1 MSCKTWQY
9 RECDFKFSYAIMK
22 YQKLERNLYTACLA
36 AGLLLASGPVAGAE
50 SYAQSM
56 RLSLELSNSTIR
68 DVFASVEKN
77 SEYRF
82 FYSEEV
88 QAELH
93 RNVSVN
99 IKQKTIDQILSEV
112 LAGTNLTYVLN
123 DRQVMIVRKAET
135 QQQEKKISVNGT
147 VRDAQQEPLPG
158 VNVLVKGTTIGT
170 TTDIDGNYFINV
182 PDKNAVLV
190 FSYIGF
196 ESQEIKVGGQ
206 ININVNMSEESNSL
220 DEVVVVGYGSQKRA
234 SVVGSITAVEPAQL
248 QQGTTRAVSNNL
260 AGQLAGVIAVQRN
273 GEPGS
278 DGSDFWIRGI
288 SSFKGTGVS
297 PLVLVD
303 GIERTLDDLSAAE
316 IESFSVLKDAAASAV
331 YGVRGA
337 NGVII
342 VKTKRGQLGKPKVNF
357 HLEQGFTKPTQL
369 PDYIGSAD
377 YLSLMDELYMDAG
390 NPNPLYGEDMINN
403 YRNGTDSELYPNVN
417 WLDAVSKDVA
427 SNTRGDLTITG
438 GSDILRYAL
447 VASYYGERGIFVR
460 DESKDWDSSTRLNK
474 YNIRSNVD
482 INVTKTTVVGV
493 SIGGYLQEQNGMA
506 VGGQDVWNH
515 AFETPPFV
523 HPVQYSGGRD
533 VRIQNRQN
541 PWAEATQHGYKTTSS
556 SKVESLFSI
565 EQDLKFITP
574 GLKFKGLFSFD
585 RYSQSWVKRSRTPTY
600 YNPAT
605 GRDEEGN
612 LLLSVGTDGQ
622 EFLDTENKGEWGNK
636 ATYLEGNIT
645 YDRTFN
651 GKHAVNAM
659 FLYNQ
664 RDYQDG
670 NVVPFRRMGI
680 AGRASYT
687 YDNRYIAEFNFG
699 YNGSENFTKGNRFG
713 FFPSVAV
720 GYMLSEEKFMEKYKD
735 TFSKIKFRAS
745 WGLTGNDQ
753 LDGRR
758 FAFFP
763 TIDTDGSYK
772 WGVNNDYNRASRFE
786 GEFGVTNLTWETVE
800 KLNVGAEL
808 GLWNA
813 LDLQVDWFKEQRR
826 DIFMQRNNI
835 PSAAGFRKTPWANYG
850 KVDNTGVDLS
860 LTYNQ
865 QITKDLHVGLRGT
878 FTYAHN
884 TIIEMDE
891 ALGIMGT
898 NRQRTGH
905 SVNELFGLVAD
916 GLFTEEDF
924 VTNDKGEQVLKEG
937 IPKHTFNT
945 VRPGDIKY
953 VDIDGDGS
961 ITNKDEVAM
970 GGTVNPEIVYGFGA
984 TARYKQVDFNVFFQG
999 NGKTYRF
1006 IGGVASSFLP
1016 GSSQGTLGNIMTN
1029 YNDRWTAEN
1038 PSEDVFYPRLSYG
1051 ANTNNSQ
1058 NSTWWLRNMS
1068 MLRMKDIEVGYTLP
1082 KRWMSRIGLEN
1093 IRLYAKGSNLLTFSA
1108 FDLWDPELD
1117 TQNGAKY
1124 PIMKSVSFGID
1135 VNF

>member
-1 MSCKTWQY
+1 M
-9 RECDFKFSYAIMK
+9 
-22 YQKLERNLYTACLA
+22 
-36 AGLLLASGPVAGAE
+36 
-50 SYAQSM
+50 
-56 RLSLELSNSTIR
+56 
-68 DVFASVEKN
+68 
-77 SEYRF
+77 
-82 FYSEEV
+82 
-88 QAELH
+88 
-93 RNVSVN
+93 
-99 IKQKTIDQILSEV
+99 
-112 LAGTNLTYVLN
+112 
-123 DRQVMIVRKAET
+123 
-135 QQQEKKISVNGT
+135 
-147 VRDAQQEPLPG
+147 
-158 VNVLVKGTTIGT
+158 
-170 TTDIDGNYFINV
+170 
-182 PDKNAVLV
+182 
-190 FSYIGF
+190 
-196 ESQEIKVGGQ
+196 
-206 ININVNMSEESNSL
+206 
-220 DEVVVVGYGSQKRA
+220 
-234 SVVGSITAVEPAQL
+234 
-248 QQGTTRAVSNNL
+248 
-260 AGQLAGVIAVQRN
+260 
-273 GEPGS
+273 
-278 DGSDFWIRGI
+278 
-288 SSFKGTGVS
+288 
-297 PLVLVD
+297 
-303 GIERTLDDLSAAE
+303 
-316 IESFSVLKDAAASAV
+316 
-331 YGVRGA
+331 
-337 NGVII
+337 
-342 VKTKRGQLGKPKVNF
+342 
-357 HLEQGFTKPTQL
+357 
-369 PDYIGSAD
+369 
-377 YLSLMDELYMDAG
+377 
-390 NPNPLYGEDMINN
+390 
-403 YRNGTDSELYPNVN
+403 
-417 WLDAVSKDVA
+417 
-427 SNTRGDLTITG
+427 
-438 GSDILRYAL
+438 
-447 VASYYGERGIFVR
+447 
-460 DESKDWDSSTRLNK
+460 
-474 YNIRSNVD
+474 
-482 INVTKTTVVGV
+482 
-493 SIGGYLQEQNGMA
+493 
-506 VGGQDVWNH
+506 
-515 AFETPPFV
+515 
-523 HPVQYSGGRD
+523 
-533 VRIQNRQN
+533 
-541 PWAEATQHGYKTTSS
+541 
-556 SKVESLFSI
+556 
-565 EQDLKFITP
+565 
-574 GLKFKGLFSFD
+574 KFKGLFSFD
-585 RYSQSWVKRSRTPTY
+585 RYSKSWVKRSRTPTY

-645 YDRTFN
+645 YDRTFD

-758 FAFFP
+758 FAFLP

-786 GEFGVTNLTWETVE
+786 GEFGVTDLTWETVE
-800 KLNVGAEL
+800 KLNVGTEI

-850 KVDNTGVDLS
+850 KVDNIGVDLS

-865 QITKDLHVGLRGT
+865 QITKDLHSGLRGT

-891 ALGIMGT
+891 ALGVMGT

-916 GLFTEEDF
+916 GLFTEDDF
-924 VTNDKGEQVLKEG
+924 VTNDKGDLVLKEG
-937 IPKHTFNT
+937 IPSHTFNN

-999 NGKTYRF
+999 NGKTHRF
-1006 IGGVASSFLP
+1006 IGGVASNFLP
-1016 GSSQGTLGNIMTN
+1016 GSSQGAMGNVLTN
-1029 YNDRWTAEN
+1029 YNDRWTPEN

>member
-1 MSCKTWQY
+1 M
-9 RECDFKFSYAIMK
+9 
-22 YQKLERNLYTACLA
+22 
-36 AGLLLASGPVAGAE
+36 
-50 SYAQSM
+50 
-56 RLSLELSNSTIR
+56 
-68 DVFASVEKN
+68 
-77 SEYRF
+77 
-82 FYSEEV
+82 
-88 QAELH
+88 
-93 RNVSVN
+93 
-99 IKQKTIDQILSEV
+99 
-112 LAGTNLTYVLN
+112 
-123 DRQVMIVRKAET
+123 
-135 QQQEKKISVNGT
+135 
-147 VRDAQQEPLPG
+147 
-158 VNVLVKGTTIGT
+158 
-170 TTDIDGNYFINV
+170 
-182 PDKNAVLV
+182 
-190 FSYIGF
+190 
-196 ESQEIKVGGQ
+196 
-206 ININVNMSEESNSL
+206 
-220 DEVVVVGYGSQKRA
+220 
-234 SVVGSITAVEPAQL
+234 
-248 QQGTTRAVSNNL
+248 
-260 AGQLAGVIAVQRN
+260 IAVQRN

-337 NGVII
+337 NGVIL

-369 PDYIGSAD
+369 PDYIGSVD

-390 NPNPLYGEDMINN
+390 NPNPLYGEEMINN
-403 YRNGTDSELYPNVN
+403 YRNNVDPELYPNVN
-417 WLDAVSKDVA
+417 WLDAVSKDMA

-482 INVTKTTVVGV
+482 INVTKTTVVGI

-506 VGGQDVWNH
+506 VSGQDVWNH

-523 HPVQYSGGRD
+523 HPIQYSEGRD
-533 VRIQNRQN
+533 VRVRERTN
-541 PWAEATQHGYKTTSS
+541 PWAEATQHGYQTTSS
-556 SKVESLFSI
+556 SKVESLFSV

-585 RYSQSWVKRSRTPTY
+585 RYSKSWVKRHRTPTY

-645 YDRTFN
+645 YDRTFD

-758 FAFFP
+758 FAFLP

-786 GEFGVTNLTWETVE
+786 GEFGVMNLTWETVE
-800 KLNVGAEL
+800 KLNVGTEI

-850 KVDNTGVDLS
+850 KVDNIGVDLS

-865 QITKDLHVGLRGT
+865 QITKDLHIGFRGT

-884 TIIEMDE
+884 TIVEMDE
-891 ALGIMGT
+891 ALGVMGT

-916 GLFTEEDF
+916 GLFTEDDF
-924 VTNDKGEQVLKEG
+924 VTNDKGDLVLKEG
-937 IPKHTFNT
+937 IPSHTFNS

-999 NGKTYRF
+999 NGKTHRF
-1006 IGGVASSFLP
+1006 IGGVASNFLP
-1016 GSSQGTLGNIMTN
+1016 GSSQGAMGNVLTN
-1029 YNDRWTAEN
+1029 YNDRWTPEN

>member
-1 MSCKTWQY
+1 MPLIQ
-9 RECDFKFSYAIMK
+9 
-22 YQKLERNLYTACLA
+22 
-36 AGLLLASGPVAGAE
+36 
-50 SYAQSM
+50 
-56 RLSLELSNSTIR
+56 
-68 DVFASVEKN
+68 
-77 SEYRF
+77 
-82 FYSEEV
+82 YSE
-88 QAELH
+88 
-93 RNVSVN
+93 
-99 IKQKTIDQILSEV
+99 
-112 LAGTNLTYVLN
+112 
-123 DRQVMIVRKAET
+123 
-135 QQQEKKISVNGT
+135 
-147 VRDAQQEPLPG
+147 
-158 VNVLVKGTTIGT
+158 
-170 TTDIDGNYFINV
+170 
-182 PDKNAVLV
+182 
-190 FSYIGF
+190 
-196 ESQEIKVGGQ
+196 
-206 ININVNMSEESNSL
+206 
-220 DEVVVVGYGSQKRA
+220 
-234 SVVGSITAVEPAQL
+234 
-248 QQGTTRAVSNNL
+248 
-260 AGQLAGVIAVQRN
+260 
-273 GEPGS
+273 
-278 DGSDFWIRGI
+278 
-288 SSFKGTGVS
+288 
-297 PLVLVD
+297 
-303 GIERTLDDLSAAE
+303 
-316 IESFSVLKDAAASAV
+316 
-331 YGVRGA
+331 
-337 NGVII
+337 
-342 VKTKRGQLGKPKVNF
+342 
-357 HLEQGFTKPTQL
+357 
-369 PDYIGSAD
+369 
-377 YLSLMDELYMDAG
+377 
-390 NPNPLYGEDMINN
+390 
-403 YRNGTDSELYPNVN
+403 
-417 WLDAVSKDVA
+417 
-427 SNTRGDLTITG
+427 
-438 GSDILRYAL
+438 
-447 VASYYGERGIFVR
+447 
-460 DESKDWDSSTRLNK
+460 
-474 YNIRSNVD
+474 
-482 INVTKTTVVGV
+482 
-493 SIGGYLQEQNGMA
+493 
-506 VGGQDVWNH
+506 
-515 AFETPPFV
+515 
-523 HPVQYSGGRD
+523 GRD
-533 VRIQNRQN
+533 VRVRERTN
-541 PWAEATQHGYKTTSS
+541 PWAEATQHGYQTTSS
-556 SKVESLFSI
+556 SKVESLFSV

-585 RYSQSWVKRSRTPTY
+585 RYSKSWVKRHRTPTY

-645 YDRTFN
+645 YDRTFD

-758 FAFFP
+758 FAFLP

-786 GEFGVTNLTWETVE
+786 GEFGVMNLTWETVE
-800 KLNVGAEL
+800 KLNVGTEI

-850 KVDNTGVDLS
+850 KVDNIGVDLS

-865 QITKDLHVGLRGT
+865 QITKDLHIGFRGT

-884 TIIEMDE
+884 TIVEMDE
-891 ALGIMGT
+891 ALGVMGT

-916 GLFTEEDF
+916 GLFTEDDF
-924 VTNDKGEQVLKEG
+924 VTNDKGDLVLKEG
-937 IPKHTFNT
+937 IPSHTFNS

-999 NGKTYRF
+999 NGKTHRF
-1006 IGGVASSFLP
+1006 IGGVASNFLP
-1016 GSSQGTLGNIMTN
+1016 GSSQGAMGNVLTN
-1029 YNDRWTAEN
+1029 YNDRWTPEN

>member
-1 MSCKTWQY
+1 M
-9 RECDFKFSYAIMK
+9 
-22 YQKLERNLYTACLA
+22 
-36 AGLLLASGPVAGAE
+36 
-50 SYAQSM
+50 
-56 RLSLELSNSTIR
+56 
-68 DVFASVEKN
+68 
-77 SEYRF
+77 
-82 FYSEEV
+82 
-88 QAELH
+88 
-93 RNVSVN
+93 
-99 IKQKTIDQILSEV
+99 
-112 LAGTNLTYVLN
+112 
-123 DRQVMIVRKAET
+123 
-135 QQQEKKISVNGT
+135 
-147 VRDAQQEPLPG
+147 
-158 VNVLVKGTTIGT
+158 
-170 TTDIDGNYFINV
+170 
-182 PDKNAVLV
+182 
-190 FSYIGF
+190 
-196 ESQEIKVGGQ
+196 
-206 ININVNMSEESNSL
+206 
-220 DEVVVVGYGSQKRA
+220 
-234 SVVGSITAVEPAQL
+234 
-248 QQGTTRAVSNNL
+248 
-260 AGQLAGVIAVQRN
+260 
-273 GEPGS
+273 
-278 DGSDFWIRGI
+278 
-288 SSFKGTGVS
+288 
-297 PLVLVD
+297 
-303 GIERTLDDLSAAE
+303 
-316 IESFSVLKDAAASAV
+316 
-331 YGVRGA
+331 
-337 NGVII
+337 
-342 VKTKRGQLGKPKVNF
+342 
-357 HLEQGFTKPTQL
+357 
-369 PDYIGSAD
+369 
-377 YLSLMDELYMDAG
+377 
-390 NPNPLYGEDMINN
+390 
-403 YRNGTDSELYPNVN
+403 
-417 WLDAVSKDVA
+417 A

-482 INVTKTTVVGV
+482 INVTKTTVVGI

-506 VGGQDVWNH
+506 VSGQDVWNH

-523 HPVQYSGGRD
+523 HPIQYSEGRD
-533 VRIQNRQN
+533 VRVRERTN
-541 PWAEATQHGYKTTSS
+541 PWAEATQHGYQTTSS
-556 SKVESLFSI
+556 SKVESLFSV

-585 RYSQSWVKRSRTPTY
+585 RYSKSWVKRHRTPTY

-645 YDRTFN
+645 YDRTFD
-651 GKHAVNAM
+651 GKHAVNGM

-758 FAFFP
+758 FAFLP

-786 GEFGVTNLTWETVE
+786 GEFGVMNLTWETVE
-800 KLNVGAEL
+800 KLNVGTEI

-850 KVDNTGVDLS
+850 KVDNIGVDLS

-865 QITKDLHVGLRGT
+865 QITKDLHIGFRGT

-884 TIIEMDE
+884 TIVEMDE
-891 ALGIMGT
+891 ALGVMGT

-916 GLFTEEDF
+916 GLFTEDDF
-924 VTNDKGEQVLKEG
+924 VTNDKGDLVLKEG
-937 IPKHTFNT
+937 IPSHTFNS

-999 NGKTYRF
+999 NGKTHRF
-1006 IGGVASSFLP
+1006 IGGVASNFLP
-1016 GSSQGTLGNIMTN
+1016 GSSQGAMGNVLTN
-1029 YNDRWTAEN
+1029 YNDRWTPEN

>member
-1 MSCKTWQY
+1 M
-9 RECDFKFSYAIMK
+9 
-22 YQKLERNLYTACLA
+22 
-36 AGLLLASGPVAGAE
+36 
-50 SYAQSM
+50 
-56 RLSLELSNSTIR
+56 
-68 DVFASVEKN
+68 
-77 SEYRF
+77 
-82 FYSEEV
+82 
-88 QAELH
+88 
-93 RNVSVN
+93 
-99 IKQKTIDQILSEV
+99 
-112 LAGTNLTYVLN
+112 
-123 DRQVMIVRKAET
+123 
-135 QQQEKKISVNGT
+135 
-147 VRDAQQEPLPG
+147 
-158 VNVLVKGTTIGT
+158 
-170 TTDIDGNYFINV
+170 
-182 PDKNAVLV
+182 
-190 FSYIGF
+190 
-196 ESQEIKVGGQ
+196 
-206 ININVNMSEESNSL
+206 
-220 DEVVVVGYGSQKRA
+220 
-234 SVVGSITAVEPAQL
+234 
-248 QQGTTRAVSNNL
+248 
-260 AGQLAGVIAVQRN
+260 AGVIAVQRN

-337 NGVII
+337 NGVIL

-369 PDYIGSAD
+369 PDYIGSVD

-390 NPNPLYGEDMINN
+390 NPNPLYGEEMINN
-403 YRNGTDSELYPNVN
+403 YRNNVDPELYPNVN
-417 WLDAVSKDVA
+417 WLDAVSKDMA

-482 INVTKTTVVGV
+482 INVTKTTVVGI

-506 VGGQDVWNH
+506 VSGQDVWNH

-523 HPVQYSGGRD
+523 HPIQYSEGRD
-533 VRIQNRQN
+533 VRVRERTN
-541 PWAEATQHGYKTTSS
+541 PWAEATQHGYQTTSS
-556 SKVESLFSI
+556 SKVESLFSV

-585 RYSQSWVKRSRTPTY
+585 RYSKSWVKRHRTPTY

-645 YDRTFN
+645 YDRTFD

-758 FAFFP
+758 FAFLP

-786 GEFGVTNLTWETVE
+786 GEFGVMNLTWETVE
-800 KLNVGAEL
+800 KLNVGTEI

-850 KVDNTGVDLS
+850 KVDNIGVDLS

-865 QITKDLHVGLRGT
+865 QITKDLHIGFRGT

-884 TIIEMDE
+884 TIVEMDE
-891 ALGIMGT
+891 ALGVMGT

-916 GLFTEEDF
+916 GLFTEDDF
-924 VTNDKGEQVLKEG
+924 VTNDKGDLVLKEG
-937 IPKHTFNT
+937 IPSHTFNS

-999 NGKTYRF
+999 NGKTHRF
-1006 IGGVASSFLP
+1006 IGGVASNFLP
-1016 GSSQGTLGNIMTN
+1016 GSSQGAMGNVLTN
-1029 YNDRWTAEN
+1029 YNDRWTPEN

>member
-1 MSCKTWQY
+1 
-9 RECDFKFSYAIMK
+9 MK
-22 YQKLERNLYTACLA
+22 R
-36 AGLLLASGPVAGAE
+36 
-50 SYAQSM
+50 
-56 RLSLELSNSTIR
+56 
-68 DVFASVEKN
+68 
-77 SEYRF
+77 
-82 FYSEEV
+82 
-88 QAELH
+88 H
-93 RNVSVN
+93 
-99 IKQKTIDQILSEV
+99 
-112 LAGTNLTYVLN
+112 
-123 DRQVMIVRKAET
+123 
-135 QQQEKKISVNGT
+135 
-147 VRDAQQEPLPG
+147 
-158 VNVLVKGTTIGT
+158 
-170 TTDIDGNYFINV
+170 
-182 PDKNAVLV
+182 
-190 FSYIGF
+190 
-196 ESQEIKVGGQ
+196 
-206 ININVNMSEESNSL
+206 
-220 DEVVVVGYGSQKRA
+220 
-234 SVVGSITAVEPAQL
+234 
-248 QQGTTRAVSNNL
+248 
-260 AGQLAGVIAVQRN
+260 
-273 GEPGS
+273 
-278 DGSDFWIRGI
+278 
-288 SSFKGTGVS
+288 
-297 PLVLVD
+297 
-303 GIERTLDDLSAAE
+303 
-316 IESFSVLKDAAASAV
+316 
-331 YGVRGA
+331 
-337 NGVII
+337 
-342 VKTKRGQLGKPKVNF
+342 
-357 HLEQGFTKPTQL
+357 
-369 PDYIGSAD
+369 
-377 YLSLMDELYMDAG
+377 
-390 NPNPLYGEDMINN
+390 
-403 YRNGTDSELYPNVN
+403 
-417 WLDAVSKDVA
+417 
-427 SNTRGDLTITG
+427 
-438 GSDILRYAL
+438 
-447 VASYYGERGIFVR
+447 
-460 DESKDWDSSTRLNK
+460 
-474 YNIRSNVD
+474 
-482 INVTKTTVVGV
+482 
-493 SIGGYLQEQNGMA
+493 
-506 VGGQDVWNH
+506 
-515 AFETPPFV
+515 
-523 HPVQYSGGRD
+523 
-533 VRIQNRQN
+533 
-541 PWAEATQHGYKTTSS
+541 
-556 SKVESLFSI
+556 
-565 EQDLKFITP
+565 
-574 GLKFKGLFSFD
+574 
-585 RYSQSWVKRSRTPTY
+585 RTPTY

-645 YDRTFN
+645 YDRTFD

-758 FAFFP
+758 FAFLP

-786 GEFGVTNLTWETVE
+786 GEFGVMNLTWETVE
-800 KLNVGAEL
+800 KLNVGTEI

-850 KVDNTGVDLS
+850 KVDNIGVDLS

-865 QITKDLHVGLRGT
+865 QITKDLHIGFRGT

-884 TIIEMDE
+884 TIVEMDE
-891 ALGIMGT
+891 ALGVMGT

-916 GLFTEEDF
+916 GLFTEDDF
-924 VTNDKGEQVLKEG
+924 VTNDKGDLVLKEG
-937 IPKHTFNT
+937 IPSHTFNS

-999 NGKTYRF
+999 NGKTHRF
-1006 IGGVASSFLP
+1006 IGGVASNFLP
-1016 GSSQGTLGNIMTN
+1016 GSSQGAMGNVLTN
-1029 YNDRWTAEN
+1029 YNDRWTPEN

-1117 TQNGAKY
+1117 TQNGAEIPDY
-1124 PIMKSVSFGID
+1124 EICLIRY
-1135 VNF
+1135 

>member
-1 MSCKTWQY
+1 M
-9 RECDFKFSYAIMK
+9 
-22 YQKLERNLYTACLA
+22 
-36 AGLLLASGPVAGAE
+36 
-50 SYAQSM
+50 
-56 RLSLELSNSTIR
+56 
-68 DVFASVEKN
+68 
-77 SEYRF
+77 
-82 FYSEEV
+82 
-88 QAELH
+88 
-93 RNVSVN
+93 
-99 IKQKTIDQILSEV
+99 
-112 LAGTNLTYVLN
+112 
-123 DRQVMIVRKAET
+123 
-135 QQQEKKISVNGT
+135 
-147 VRDAQQEPLPG
+147 
-158 VNVLVKGTTIGT
+158 
-170 TTDIDGNYFINV
+170 
-182 PDKNAVLV
+182 
-190 FSYIGF
+190 
-196 ESQEIKVGGQ
+196 
-206 ININVNMSEESNSL
+206 
-220 DEVVVVGYGSQKRA
+220 
-234 SVVGSITAVEPAQL
+234 
-248 QQGTTRAVSNNL
+248 
-260 AGQLAGVIAVQRN
+260 
-273 GEPGS
+273 
-278 DGSDFWIRGI
+278 
-288 SSFKGTGVS
+288 
-297 PLVLVD
+297 
-303 GIERTLDDLSAAE
+303 
-316 IESFSVLKDAAASAV
+316 
-331 YGVRGA
+331 
-337 NGVII
+337 
-342 VKTKRGQLGKPKVNF
+342 
-357 HLEQGFTKPTQL
+357 
-369 PDYIGSAD
+369 
-377 YLSLMDELYMDAG
+377 
-390 NPNPLYGEDMINN
+390 
-403 YRNGTDSELYPNVN
+403 
-417 WLDAVSKDVA
+417 
-427 SNTRGDLTITG
+427 
-438 GSDILRYAL
+438 
-447 VASYYGERGIFVR
+447 
-460 DESKDWDSSTRLNK
+460 
-474 YNIRSNVD
+474 
-482 INVTKTTVVGV
+482 
-493 SIGGYLQEQNGMA
+493 
-506 VGGQDVWNH
+506 
-515 AFETPPFV
+515 
-523 HPVQYSGGRD
+523 
-533 VRIQNRQN
+533 
-541 PWAEATQHGYKTTSS
+541 
-556 SKVESLFSI
+556 
-565 EQDLKFITP
+565 
-574 GLKFKGLFSFD
+574 KFKGLFSFD
-585 RYSQSWVKRSRTPTY
+585 RYSKSWVKRHRTPTY

-645 YDRTFN
+645 YDRTFD
-651 GKHAVNAM
+651 GKHAVNGM

-758 FAFFP
+758 FAFLP

-786 GEFGVTNLTWETVE
+786 GEFGVMNLTWETVE
-800 KLNVGAEL
+800 KLNVGTEI

-850 KVDNTGVDLS
+850 KVDNIGVDLS

-865 QITKDLHVGLRGT
+865 QITKDLHIGFRGT

-884 TIIEMDE
+884 TIVEMDE
-891 ALGIMGT
+891 ALGVMGT

-916 GLFTEEDF
+916 GLFTEDDF
-924 VTNDKGEQVLKEG
+924 VTNDKGDLVLKEG
-937 IPKHTFNT
+937 IPSHTFNS

-999 NGKTYRF
+999 NGKTHRF
-1006 IGGVASSFLP
+1006 IGGVASNFLP
-1016 GSSQGTLGNIMTN
+1016 GSSQGAMGNVLTN
-1029 YNDRWTAEN
+1029 YNDRWTPEN

>member
-1 MSCKTWQY
+1 M
-9 RECDFKFSYAIMK
+9 
-22 YQKLERNLYTACLA
+22 
-36 AGLLLASGPVAGAE
+36 
-50 SYAQSM
+50 
-56 RLSLELSNSTIR
+56 
-68 DVFASVEKN
+68 
-77 SEYRF
+77 
-82 FYSEEV
+82 
-88 QAELH
+88 
-93 RNVSVN
+93 
-99 IKQKTIDQILSEV
+99 
-112 LAGTNLTYVLN
+112 
-123 DRQVMIVRKAET
+123 
-135 QQQEKKISVNGT
+135 
-147 VRDAQQEPLPG
+147 
-158 VNVLVKGTTIGT
+158 
-170 TTDIDGNYFINV
+170 
-182 PDKNAVLV
+182 
-190 FSYIGF
+190 
-196 ESQEIKVGGQ
+196 
-206 ININVNMSEESNSL
+206 
-220 DEVVVVGYGSQKRA
+220 
-234 SVVGSITAVEPAQL
+234 
-248 QQGTTRAVSNNL
+248 AVS
-260 AGQLAGVIAVQRN
+260 
-273 GEPGS
+273 
-278 DGSDFWIRGI
+278 
-288 SSFKGTGVS
+288 
-297 PLVLVD
+297 
-303 GIERTLDDLSAAE
+303 
-316 IESFSVLKDAAASAV
+316 
-331 YGVRGA
+331 
-337 NGVII
+337 
-342 VKTKRGQLGKPKVNF
+342 
-357 HLEQGFTKPTQL
+357 
-369 PDYIGSAD
+369 
-377 YLSLMDELYMDAG
+377 
-390 NPNPLYGEDMINN
+390 
-403 YRNGTDSELYPNVN
+403 
-417 WLDAVSKDVA
+417 
-427 SNTRGDLTITG
+427 
-438 GSDILRYAL
+438 
-447 VASYYGERGIFVR
+447 
-460 DESKDWDSSTRLNK
+460 
-474 YNIRSNVD
+474 
-482 INVTKTTVVGV
+482 
-493 SIGGYLQEQNGMA
+493 
-506 VGGQDVWNH
+506 GQDVWNH

-523 HPVQYSGGRD
+523 HPIQYSEGRD
-533 VRIQNRQN
+533 VRVRERTN
-541 PWAEATQHGYKTTSS
+541 PWAEATQHGYQTTSS
-556 SKVESLFSI
+556 SKVESLFSV

-585 RYSQSWVKRSRTPTY
+585 RYSKSWVKRHRTPTY

-645 YDRTFN
+645 YDRTFD
-651 GKHAVNAM
+651 GKHAVNGM

-758 FAFFP
+758 FAFLP

-786 GEFGVTNLTWETVE
+786 GEFGVMNLTWETVE
-800 KLNVGAEL
+800 KLNVGTEI

-850 KVDNTGVDLS
+850 KVDNIGVDLS

-865 QITKDLHVGLRGT
+865 QITKDLHIGFRGT

-884 TIIEMDE
+884 TIVEMDE
-891 ALGIMGT
+891 ALGVMGT

-916 GLFTEEDF
+916 GLFTEDDF
-924 VTNDKGEQVLKEG
+924 VTNDKGDLVLKEG
-937 IPKHTFNT
+937 IPSHTFNS

-999 NGKTYRF
+999 NGKTHRF
-1006 IGGVASSFLP
+1006 IGGVASNFLP
-1016 GSSQGTLGNIMTN
+1016 GSSQGAMGNVLTN
-1029 YNDRWTAEN
+1029 YNDRWTPEN

>member
-1 MSCKTWQY
+1 
-9 RECDFKFSYAIMK
+9 MK
-22 YQKLERNLYTACLA
+22 YQKLKRNLYTACVVANLF
-36 AGLLLASGPVAGAE
+36 LIPSPVLWAE
-50 SYAQSM
+50 QSYAQST
-56 RLSLELSNSTIR
+56 RLSLELSNATIS

-82 FYSEEV
+82 FYSDAV
-88 QAELH
+88 RAELY
-93 RNVSVN
+93 RNVDVN
-99 IKQKTIDQILSEV
+99 IKNKTIDRILSEV
-112 LAGTNLTYVLN
+112 LDGTNLTYFLN
-123 DRQVMIVRKAET
+123 DRQVMIIRKEEKT
-135 QQQEKKISVNGT
+135 QQEKKISINGT

-170 TTDIDGNYFINV
+170 TTDIDGNYFISV

-196 ESQEIKVGGQ
+196 ESQEVKVGGQ

-234 SVVGSITAVEPAQL
+234 SVVGSITAIEPAQL

-337 NGVII
+337 NGVIL

-369 PDYIGSAD
+369 PDYIGSVD

-390 NPNPLYGEDMINN
+390 NPNPLYGEEMINN
-403 YRNGTDSELYPNVN
+403 YRNNVDPELYPNVN
-417 WLDAVSKDVA
+417 WLDAVSKDMA

-482 INVTKTTVVGV
+482 INVTKTTVVGI

-506 VGGQDVWNH
+506 VSGQDVWNH

-523 HPVQYSGGRD
+523 HPIQYSEGRD
-533 VRIQNRQN
+533 VRVRERTN
-541 PWAEATQHGYKTTSS
+541 PWAEATQHGYQTTSS
-556 SKVESLFSI
+556 SKVESLFSV

-585 RYSQSWVKRSRTPTY
+585 RYSKSWVKRHRTPTY

-645 YDRTFN
+645 YDRTFD
-651 GKHAVNAM
+651 GKHAVNGM

-713 FFPSVAV
+713 FFPSVAG

-758 FAFFP
+758 FAFLP

-786 GEFGVTNLTWETVE
+786 GEFGVMNLTWETVE
-800 KLNVGAEL
+800 KLNVGTEI

-850 KVDNTGVDLS
+850 KVDNIGVDLS

-865 QITKDLHVGLRGT
+865 QITKDLHIGFRGT

-884 TIIEMDE
+884 TIVEMDE
-891 ALGIMGT
+891 ALGVMGT

-916 GLFTEEDF
+916 GLFTEDDF
-924 VTNDKGEQVLKEG
+924 VTNDKGDLVLKEG
-937 IPKHTFNT
+937 IPSHTFNS

-999 NGKTYRF
+999 NGKTHRF
-1006 IGGVASSFLP
+1006 IGGVASNFLP
-1016 GSSQGTLGNIMTN
+1016 GSSQGAMGNVLTN
-1029 YNDRWTAEN
+1029 YNDRWTPEN

>member
-1 MSCKTWQY
+1 M
-9 RECDFKFSYAIMK
+9 
-22 YQKLERNLYTACLA
+22 
-36 AGLLLASGPVAGAE
+36 
-50 SYAQSM
+50 
-56 RLSLELSNSTIR
+56 
-68 DVFASVEKN
+68 
-77 SEYRF
+77 
-82 FYSEEV
+82 
-88 QAELH
+88 
-93 RNVSVN
+93 
-99 IKQKTIDQILSEV
+99 
-112 LAGTNLTYVLN
+112 
-123 DRQVMIVRKAET
+123 
-135 QQQEKKISVNGT
+135 
-147 VRDAQQEPLPG
+147 
-158 VNVLVKGTTIGT
+158 
-170 TTDIDGNYFINV
+170 
-182 PDKNAVLV
+182 
-190 FSYIGF
+190 
-196 ESQEIKVGGQ
+196 
-206 ININVNMSEESNSL
+206 
-220 DEVVVVGYGSQKRA
+220 
-234 SVVGSITAVEPAQL
+234 
-248 QQGTTRAVSNNL
+248 
-260 AGQLAGVIAVQRN
+260 
-273 GEPGS
+273 
-278 DGSDFWIRGI
+278 
-288 SSFKGTGVS
+288 
-297 PLVLVD
+297 
-303 GIERTLDDLSAAE
+303 
-316 IESFSVLKDAAASAV
+316 FSV
-331 YGVRGA
+331 
-337 NGVII
+337 
-342 VKTKRGQLGKPKVNF
+342 
-357 HLEQGFTKPTQL
+357 
-369 PDYIGSAD
+369 
-377 YLSLMDELYMDAG
+377 
-390 NPNPLYGEDMINN
+390 
-403 YRNGTDSELYPNVN
+403 
-417 WLDAVSKDVA
+417 
-427 SNTRGDLTITG
+427 
-438 GSDILRYAL
+438 
-447 VASYYGERGIFVR
+447 
-460 DESKDWDSSTRLNK
+460 
-474 YNIRSNVD
+474 
-482 INVTKTTVVGV
+482 
-493 SIGGYLQEQNGMA
+493 
-506 VGGQDVWNH
+506 
-515 AFETPPFV
+515 
-523 HPVQYSGGRD
+523 
-533 VRIQNRQN
+533 
-541 PWAEATQHGYKTTSS
+541 
-556 SKVESLFSI
+556 

-585 RYSQSWVKRSRTPTY
+585 RYSKSWVKRHRTPTY

-645 YDRTFN
+645 YDRTFD

-758 FAFFP
+758 FAFLP

-786 GEFGVTNLTWETVE
+786 GEFGVMNLTWETVE
-800 KLNVGAEL
+800 KLNVGTEI

-850 KVDNTGVDLS
+850 KVDNIGVDLS

-865 QITKDLHVGLRGT
+865 QITKDLHIGFRGT

-884 TIIEMDE
+884 TIVEMDE
-891 ALGIMGT
+891 ALGVMGT

-916 GLFTEEDF
+916 GLFTEDDF
-924 VTNDKGEQVLKEG
+924 VTNDKGDLVLKEG
-937 IPKHTFNT
+937 IPSHTFNS

-999 NGKTYRF
+999 NGKTHRF
-1006 IGGVASSFLP
+1006 IGGVASNFLP
-1016 GSSQGTLGNIMTN
+1016 GSSQGAMGNVLTN
-1029 YNDRWTAEN
+1029 YNDRWTPEN

-1124 PIMKSVSFGID
+1124 PIMKSVLFGID

>member
-1 MSCKTWQY
+1 M
-9 RECDFKFSYAIMK
+9 
-22 YQKLERNLYTACLA
+22 
-36 AGLLLASGPVAGAE
+36 
-50 SYAQSM
+50 
-56 RLSLELSNSTIR
+56 
-68 DVFASVEKN
+68 
-77 SEYRF
+77 
-82 FYSEEV
+82 
-88 QAELH
+88 
-93 RNVSVN
+93 
-99 IKQKTIDQILSEV
+99 
-112 LAGTNLTYVLN
+112 
-123 DRQVMIVRKAET
+123 
-135 QQQEKKISVNGT
+135 
-147 VRDAQQEPLPG
+147 
-158 VNVLVKGTTIGT
+158 
-170 TTDIDGNYFINV
+170 
-182 PDKNAVLV
+182 
-190 FSYIGF
+190 
-196 ESQEIKVGGQ
+196 
-206 ININVNMSEESNSL
+206 
-220 DEVVVVGYGSQKRA
+220 
-234 SVVGSITAVEPAQL
+234 
-248 QQGTTRAVSNNL
+248 
-260 AGQLAGVIAVQRN
+260 
-273 GEPGS
+273 
-278 DGSDFWIRGI
+278 
-288 SSFKGTGVS
+288 
-297 PLVLVD
+297 
-303 GIERTLDDLSAAE
+303 
-316 IESFSVLKDAAASAV
+316 
-331 YGVRGA
+331 
-337 NGVII
+337 
-342 VKTKRGQLGKPKVNF
+342 
-357 HLEQGFTKPTQL
+357 
-369 PDYIGSAD
+369 
-377 YLSLMDELYMDAG
+377 
-390 NPNPLYGEDMINN
+390 
-403 YRNGTDSELYPNVN
+403 
-417 WLDAVSKDVA
+417 
-427 SNTRGDLTITG
+427 
-438 GSDILRYAL
+438 
-447 VASYYGERGIFVR
+447 
-460 DESKDWDSSTRLNK
+460 
-474 YNIRSNVD
+474 
-482 INVTKTTVVGV
+482 
-493 SIGGYLQEQNGMA
+493 
-506 VGGQDVWNH
+506 
-515 AFETPPFV
+515 
-523 HPVQYSGGRD
+523 
-533 VRIQNRQN
+533 
-541 PWAEATQHGYKTTSS
+541 
-556 SKVESLFSI
+556 
-565 EQDLKFITP
+565 
-574 GLKFKGLFSFD
+574 KFKGLFSFD
-585 RYSQSWVKRSRTPTY
+585 RYSKSWVKRHRTPTY

-645 YDRTFN
+645 YDRTFD

-758 FAFFP
+758 FAFLP

-786 GEFGVTNLTWETVE
+786 GEFGVMNLTWETVE
-800 KLNVGAEL
+800 KLNVGTEI

-850 KVDNTGVDLS
+850 KVDNIGVDLS

-865 QITKDLHVGLRGT
+865 QITKDLHIGFRGT

-884 TIIEMDE
+884 TIVEMDE
-891 ALGIMGT
+891 ALGVMGT

-916 GLFTEEDF
+916 GLFTEDDF
-924 VTNDKGEQVLKEG
+924 VTNDKGDLVLKEG
-937 IPKHTFNT
+937 IPSHTFNS

-999 NGKTYRF
+999 NGKTHRF
-1006 IGGVASSFLP
+1006 IGGVASNFLP
-1016 GSSQGTLGNIMTN
+1016 GSSQGAMGNVLTN
-1029 YNDRWTAEN
+1029 YNDRWTPEN

-1108 FDLWDPELD
+1108 F
-1117 TQNGAKY
+1117 
-1124 PIMKSVSFGID
+1124 VSGTRNLIRRT
-1135 VNF
+1135 VRNTRL

>member
-1 MSCKTWQY
+1 
-9 RECDFKFSYAIMK
+9 
-22 YQKLERNLYTACLA
+22 
-36 AGLLLASGPVAGAE
+36 
-50 SYAQSM
+50 M
-56 RLSLELSNSTIR
+56 RSI
-68 DVFASVEKN
+68 VIF
-77 SEYRF
+77 RF
-82 FYSEEV
+82 FSH
-88 QAELH
+88 L
-93 RNVSVN
+93 
-99 IKQKTIDQILSEV
+99 
-112 LAGTNLTYVLN
+112 
-123 DRQVMIVRKAET
+123 
-135 QQQEKKISVNGT
+135 
-147 VRDAQQEPLPG
+147 PLLFVYQCITFLP
-158 VNVLVKGTTIGT
+158 LI
-170 TTDIDGNYFINV
+170 FR
-182 PDKNAVLV
+182 
-190 FSYIGF
+190 FS
-196 ESQEIKVGGQ
+196 
-206 ININVNMSEESNSL
+206 
-220 DEVVVVGYGSQKRA
+220 
-234 SVVGSITAVEPAQL
+234 
-248 QQGTTRAVSNNL
+248 
-260 AGQLAGVIAVQRN
+260 
-273 GEPGS
+273 
-278 DGSDFWIRGI
+278 
-288 SSFKGTGVS
+288 
-297 PLVLVD
+297 
-303 GIERTLDDLSAAE
+303 
-316 IESFSVLKDAAASAV
+316 
-331 YGVRGA
+331 
-337 NGVII
+337 
-342 VKTKRGQLGKPKVNF
+342 
-357 HLEQGFTKPTQL
+357 
-369 PDYIGSAD
+369 
-377 YLSLMDELYMDAG
+377 LY
-390 NPNPLYGEDMINN
+390 
-403 YRNGTDSELYPNVN
+403 
-417 WLDAVSKDVA
+417 
-427 SNTRGDLTITG
+427 
-438 GSDILRYAL
+438 
-447 VASYYGERGIFVR
+447 
-460 DESKDWDSSTRLNK
+460 
-474 YNIRSNVD
+474 
-482 INVTKTTVVGV
+482 INVTKTTVVGI

-506 VGGQDVWNH
+506 VSGQDVWNH

-523 HPVQYSGGRD
+523 HPIQYSEGRD
-533 VRIQNRQN
+533 VRVRERTN
-541 PWAEATQHGYKTTSS
+541 PWAEATQHGYQTTSS
-556 SKVESLFSI
+556 SKVESLFSV

-585 RYSQSWVKRSRTPTY
+585 RYSKSWVKRHRTPTY

-645 YDRTFN
+645 YDRTFD

-758 FAFFP
+758 FAFLP

-786 GEFGVTNLTWETVE
+786 GEFGVMNLTWETVE
-800 KLNVGAEL
+800 KLNVGTEI

-850 KVDNTGVDLS
+850 KVDNIGVDLS

-865 QITKDLHVGLRGT
+865 QITKDLHIGFRGT

-884 TIIEMDE
+884 TIVEMDE
-891 ALGIMGT
+891 ALGVMGT

-916 GLFTEEDF
+916 GLFTEDDF
-924 VTNDKGEQVLKEG
+924 VTNDKGDLVLKEG
-937 IPKHTFNT
+937 IPSHTFNS

-999 NGKTYRF
+999 NGKTHRF
-1006 IGGVASSFLP
+1006 IGGVASNFLP
-1016 GSSQGTLGNIMTN
+1016 GSSQGAMGNVLTN
-1029 YNDRWTAEN
+1029 YNDRWTPEN

>member
-1 MSCKTWQY
+1 M
-9 RECDFKFSYAIMK
+9 
-22 YQKLERNLYTACLA
+22 
-36 AGLLLASGPVAGAE
+36 
-50 SYAQSM
+50 
-56 RLSLELSNSTIR
+56 
-68 DVFASVEKN
+68 
-77 SEYRF
+77 
-82 FYSEEV
+82 
-88 QAELH
+88 
-93 RNVSVN
+93 
-99 IKQKTIDQILSEV
+99 
-112 LAGTNLTYVLN
+112 YV
-123 DRQVMIVRKAET
+123 R
-135 QQQEKKISVNGT
+135 
-147 VRDAQQEPLPG
+147 
-158 VNVLVKGTTIGT
+158 
-170 TTDIDGNYFINV
+170 
-182 PDKNAVLV
+182 
-190 FSYIGF
+190 
-196 ESQEIKVGGQ
+196 
-206 ININVNMSEESNSL
+206 
-220 DEVVVVGYGSQKRA
+220 
-234 SVVGSITAVEPAQL
+234 
-248 QQGTTRAVSNNL
+248 
-260 AGQLAGVIAVQRN
+260 
-273 GEPGS
+273 
-278 DGSDFWIRGI
+278 
-288 SSFKGTGVS
+288 
-297 PLVLVD
+297 
-303 GIERTLDDLSAAE
+303 ERT
-316 IESFSVLKDAAASAV
+316 
-331 YGVRGA
+331 
-337 NGVII
+337 
-342 VKTKRGQLGKPKVNF
+342 
-357 HLEQGFTKPTQL
+357 
-369 PDYIGSAD
+369 
-377 YLSLMDELYMDAG
+377 
-390 NPNPLYGEDMINN
+390 
-403 YRNGTDSELYPNVN
+403 
-417 WLDAVSKDVA
+417 
-427 SNTRGDLTITG
+427 
-438 GSDILRYAL
+438 
-447 VASYYGERGIFVR
+447 
-460 DESKDWDSSTRLNK
+460 
-474 YNIRSNVD
+474 
-482 INVTKTTVVGV
+482 
-493 SIGGYLQEQNGMA
+493 
-506 VGGQDVWNH
+506 
-515 AFETPPFV
+515 
-523 HPVQYSGGRD
+523 
-533 VRIQNRQN
+533 N
-541 PWAEATQHGYKTTSS
+541 PWAEATQHGYQTTSS
-556 SKVESLFSI
+556 SKVESLFSV

-585 RYSQSWVKRSRTPTY
+585 RYSKSWVKRHRTPTY

-645 YDRTFN
+645 YDRTFD

-758 FAFFP
+758 FAFLP

-786 GEFGVTNLTWETVE
+786 GEFGVMNLTWETVE
-800 KLNVGAEL
+800 KLNVGTEI

-850 KVDNTGVDLS
+850 KVDNIGVDLS

-865 QITKDLHVGLRGT
+865 QITKDLHIGFRGT

-884 TIIEMDE
+884 TIVEMDE
-891 ALGIMGT
+891 ALGVMGT

-916 GLFTEEDF
+916 GLFTEDDF
-924 VTNDKGEQVLKEG
+924 VTNDKGDLVLKEG
-937 IPKHTFNT
+937 IPSHTFNS

-999 NGKTYRF
+999 NGKTHRF
-1006 IGGVASSFLP
+1006 IGGVASNFLP
-1016 GSSQGTLGNIMTN
+1016 GSSQGAMGNVLTN
-1029 YNDRWTAEN
+1029 YNDRWTPEN

>member
-1 MSCKTWQY
+1 
-9 RECDFKFSYAIMK
+9 MK
-22 YQKLERNLYTACLA
+22 R
-36 AGLLLASGPVAGAE
+36 
-50 SYAQSM
+50 
-56 RLSLELSNSTIR
+56 
-68 DVFASVEKN
+68 
-77 SEYRF
+77 
-82 FYSEEV
+82 
-88 QAELH
+88 H
-93 RNVSVN
+93 
-99 IKQKTIDQILSEV
+99 
-112 LAGTNLTYVLN
+112 
-123 DRQVMIVRKAET
+123 
-135 QQQEKKISVNGT
+135 
-147 VRDAQQEPLPG
+147 
-158 VNVLVKGTTIGT
+158 
-170 TTDIDGNYFINV
+170 
-182 PDKNAVLV
+182 
-190 FSYIGF
+190 
-196 ESQEIKVGGQ
+196 
-206 ININVNMSEESNSL
+206 
-220 DEVVVVGYGSQKRA
+220 
-234 SVVGSITAVEPAQL
+234 
-248 QQGTTRAVSNNL
+248 
-260 AGQLAGVIAVQRN
+260 
-273 GEPGS
+273 
-278 DGSDFWIRGI
+278 
-288 SSFKGTGVS
+288 
-297 PLVLVD
+297 
-303 GIERTLDDLSAAE
+303 
-316 IESFSVLKDAAASAV
+316 
-331 YGVRGA
+331 
-337 NGVII
+337 
-342 VKTKRGQLGKPKVNF
+342 
-357 HLEQGFTKPTQL
+357 
-369 PDYIGSAD
+369 
-377 YLSLMDELYMDAG
+377 
-390 NPNPLYGEDMINN
+390 
-403 YRNGTDSELYPNVN
+403 
-417 WLDAVSKDVA
+417 
-427 SNTRGDLTITG
+427 
-438 GSDILRYAL
+438 
-447 VASYYGERGIFVR
+447 
-460 DESKDWDSSTRLNK
+460 
-474 YNIRSNVD
+474 
-482 INVTKTTVVGV
+482 
-493 SIGGYLQEQNGMA
+493 
-506 VGGQDVWNH
+506 
-515 AFETPPFV
+515 
-523 HPVQYSGGRD
+523 
-533 VRIQNRQN
+533 
-541 PWAEATQHGYKTTSS
+541 
-556 SKVESLFSI
+556 
-565 EQDLKFITP
+565 
-574 GLKFKGLFSFD
+574 
-585 RYSQSWVKRSRTPTY
+585 RTPTY

-645 YDRTFN
+645 YNRTFD

-758 FAFFP
+758 FAFLP

-786 GEFGVTNLTWETVE
+786 GEFGVMNLTWETVE
-800 KLNVGAEL
+800 KLNVGTEI

-850 KVDNTGVDLS
+850 KVDNIGVDLS

-865 QITKDLHVGLRGT
+865 QITKDLHIGFRGT

-884 TIIEMDE
+884 TIVEMDE
-891 ALGIMGT
+891 ALGVMGT

-916 GLFTEEDF
+916 GLFTEDDF
-924 VTNDKGEQVLKEG
+924 VTNDKGDLVLKEG
-937 IPKHTFNT
+937 IPSHTFNS

-999 NGKTYRF
+999 NGKTHRF
-1006 IGGVASSFLP
+1006 IGGVASNFLP
-1016 GSSQGTLGNIMTN
+1016 GSSQGAMGNVLTN
-1029 YNDRWTAEN
+1029 YNDRWTPEN

>member
-1 MSCKTWQY
+1 M
-9 RECDFKFSYAIMK
+9 
-22 YQKLERNLYTACLA
+22 
-36 AGLLLASGPVAGAE
+36 
-50 SYAQSM
+50 
-56 RLSLELSNSTIR
+56 
-68 DVFASVEKN
+68 
-77 SEYRF
+77 
-82 FYSEEV
+82 
-88 QAELH
+88 
-93 RNVSVN
+93 
-99 IKQKTIDQILSEV
+99 
-112 LAGTNLTYVLN
+112 
-123 DRQVMIVRKAET
+123 
-135 QQQEKKISVNGT
+135 
-147 VRDAQQEPLPG
+147 
-158 VNVLVKGTTIGT
+158 
-170 TTDIDGNYFINV
+170 
-182 PDKNAVLV
+182 
-190 FSYIGF
+190 
-196 ESQEIKVGGQ
+196 
-206 ININVNMSEESNSL
+206 
-220 DEVVVVGYGSQKRA
+220 
-234 SVVGSITAVEPAQL
+234 
-248 QQGTTRAVSNNL
+248 SNNL

-278 DGSDFWIRGI
+278 DGSGFWIRGI

-337 NGVII
+337 NGVIL

-369 PDYIGSAD
+369 PDYIGSVD

-390 NPNPLYGEDMINN
+390 NPNPLYGEEMINN
-403 YRNGTDSELYPNVN
+403 YRNNVDPELYPNVN
-417 WLDAVSKDVA
+417 WLDAVSKDMA

-482 INVTKTTVVGV
+482 INVTKTTVVGI

-506 VGGQDVWNH
+506 VSGQDVWNH

-523 HPVQYSGGRD
+523 HPIQYSEGRD
-533 VRIQNRQN
+533 VRVRERTN
-541 PWAEATQHGYKTTSS
+541 PWAEATQHGYQTTSS
-556 SKVESLFSI
+556 SKVESLFSV

-585 RYSQSWVKRSRTPTY
+585 RYSKSWVKRHRTPTY

-645 YDRTFN
+645 YDRTFD

-758 FAFFP
+758 FAFLP

-786 GEFGVTNLTWETVE
+786 GEFGVMNLTWETVE
-800 KLNVGAEL
+800 KLNVGTEI

-850 KVDNTGVDLS
+850 KVDNIGVDLS

-865 QITKDLHVGLRGT
+865 QITKDLHIGFRGT

-884 TIIEMDE
+884 TIVEMDE
-891 ALGIMGT
+891 ALGVMGT

-916 GLFTEEDF
+916 GLFTEDDF
-924 VTNDKGEQVLKEG
+924 VTNDKGDLVLKEG
-937 IPKHTFNT
+937 IPSHTFNS

-999 NGKTYRF
+999 NGKTHRF
-1006 IGGVASSFLP
+1006 IGGVASNFLP
-1016 GSSQGTLGNIMTN
+1016 GSSQGAMGNVLTN
-1029 YNDRWTAEN
+1029 YNDRWTPEN

>member
-1 MSCKTWQY
+1 
-9 RECDFKFSYAIMK
+9 
-22 YQKLERNLYTACLA
+22 
-36 AGLLLASGPVAGAE
+36 
-50 SYAQSM
+50 
-56 RLSLELSNSTIR
+56 
-68 DVFASVEKN
+68 
-77 SEYRF
+77 
-82 FYSEEV
+82 
-88 QAELH
+88 
-93 RNVSVN
+93 
-99 IKQKTIDQILSEV
+99 
-112 LAGTNLTYVLN
+112 
-123 DRQVMIVRKAET
+123 
-135 QQQEKKISVNGT
+135 
-147 VRDAQQEPLPG
+147 
-158 VNVLVKGTTIGT
+158 
-170 TTDIDGNYFINV
+170 
-182 PDKNAVLV
+182 
-190 FSYIGF
+190 
-196 ESQEIKVGGQ
+196 
-206 ININVNMSEESNSL
+206 
-220 DEVVVVGYGSQKRA
+220 
-234 SVVGSITAVEPAQL
+234 
-248 QQGTTRAVSNNL
+248 
-260 AGQLAGVIAVQRN
+260 
-273 GEPGS
+273 
-278 DGSDFWIRGI
+278 
-288 SSFKGTGVS
+288 
-297 PLVLVD
+297 
-303 GIERTLDDLSAAE
+303 
-316 IESFSVLKDAAASAV
+316 
-331 YGVRGA
+331 
-337 NGVII
+337 
-342 VKTKRGQLGKPKVNF
+342 
-357 HLEQGFTKPTQL
+357 
-369 PDYIGSAD
+369 
-377 YLSLMDELYMDAG
+377 MD
-390 NPNPLYGEDMINN
+390 
-403 YRNGTDSELYPNVN
+403 
-417 WLDAVSKDVA
+417 
-427 SNTRGDLTITG
+427 
-438 GSDILRYAL
+438 
-447 VASYYGERGIFVR
+447 
-460 DESKDWDSSTRLNK
+460 
-474 YNIRSNVD
+474 
-482 INVTKTTVVGV
+482 
-493 SIGGYLQEQNGMA
+493 
-506 VGGQDVWNH
+506 

-523 HPVQYSGGRD
+523 HPIQYSEGRD
-533 VRIQNRQN
+533 VRVRERTN
-541 PWAEATQHGYKTTSS
+541 PWAEATQHGYQTTSS
-556 SKVESLFSI
+556 SKVESLFSV

-585 RYSQSWVKRSRTPTY
+585 RYSKSWVKRHRTPTY

-645 YDRTFN
+645 YDRTFD

-758 FAFFP
+758 FAFLP

-786 GEFGVTNLTWETVE
+786 GEFGVMNLTWETVE
-800 KLNVGAEL
+800 KLNVGTEI

-850 KVDNTGVDLS
+850 KVDNIGVDLS

-865 QITKDLHVGLRGT
+865 QITKDLHIGFRGT

-884 TIIEMDE
+884 TIVEMDE
-891 ALGIMGT
+891 ALGVMGT

-916 GLFTEEDF
+916 GLFTEDDF
-924 VTNDKGEQVLKEG
+924 VTNDKGDLVLKEG
-937 IPKHTFNT
+937 IPSHTFNS

-999 NGKTYRF
+999 NGKTHRF
-1006 IGGVASSFLP
+1006 IGGVASNFLP
-1016 GSSQGTLGNIMTN
+1016 GSSQGAMGNVLTN
-1029 YNDRWTAEN
+1029 YNDRWTPEN

>member
-1 MSCKTWQY
+1 M
-9 RECDFKFSYAIMK
+9 
-22 YQKLERNLYTACLA
+22 
-36 AGLLLASGPVAGAE
+36 
-50 SYAQSM
+50 
-56 RLSLELSNSTIR
+56 
-68 DVFASVEKN
+68 
-77 SEYRF
+77 
-82 FYSEEV
+82 
-88 QAELH
+88 
-93 RNVSVN
+93 
-99 IKQKTIDQILSEV
+99 
-112 LAGTNLTYVLN
+112 
-123 DRQVMIVRKAET
+123 
-135 QQQEKKISVNGT
+135 
-147 VRDAQQEPLPG
+147 
-158 VNVLVKGTTIGT
+158 
-170 TTDIDGNYFINV
+170 
-182 PDKNAVLV
+182 
-190 FSYIGF
+190 
-196 ESQEIKVGGQ
+196 
-206 ININVNMSEESNSL
+206 
-220 DEVVVVGYGSQKRA
+220 
-234 SVVGSITAVEPAQL
+234 
-248 QQGTTRAVSNNL
+248 
-260 AGQLAGVIAVQRN
+260 
-273 GEPGS
+273 
-278 DGSDFWIRGI
+278 
-288 SSFKGTGVS
+288 
-297 PLVLVD
+297 
-303 GIERTLDDLSAAE
+303 
-316 IESFSVLKDAAASAV
+316 
-331 YGVRGA
+331 
-337 NGVII
+337 
-342 VKTKRGQLGKPKVNF
+342 KTKRGQLGKPKVNF

-369 PDYIGSAD
+369 PDYIGSVD

-390 NPNPLYGEDMINN
+390 NPNPLYGEEMINN
-403 YRNGTDSELYPNVN
+403 YRNNVDPELYPNVN
-417 WLDAVSKDVA
+417 WLDAVSKDMA

-482 INVTKTTVVGV
+482 INVTKTTVVGI

-506 VGGQDVWNH
+506 VSGQDVWNH

-523 HPVQYSGGRD
+523 HPIQYSEGRD
-533 VRIQNRQN
+533 VRVRERTN
-541 PWAEATQHGYKTTSS
+541 PWAEATQHGYQTTSS
-556 SKVESLFSI
+556 SKVESLFSV

-585 RYSQSWVKRSRTPTY
+585 RYSKSWVKRHRTPTY

-645 YDRTFN
+645 YDRTFD

-758 FAFFP
+758 FAFLP

-786 GEFGVTNLTWETVE
+786 GEFGVMNLTWETVE
-800 KLNVGAEL
+800 KLNVGTEI

-850 KVDNTGVDLS
+850 KVDNIGVDLS

-865 QITKDLHVGLRGT
+865 QITKDLHIGFRGT

-884 TIIEMDE
+884 TIVEMDE
-891 ALGIMGT
+891 ALGVMGT

-916 GLFTEEDF
+916 GLFTEDDF
-924 VTNDKGEQVLKEG
+924 VTNDKGDLVLKEG
-937 IPKHTFNT
+937 IPSHTFNS

-999 NGKTYRF
+999 NGKTHRF
-1006 IGGVASSFLP
+1006 IGGVASNFLP
-1016 GSSQGTLGNIMTN
+1016 GSSQGAMGNVLTN
-1029 YNDRWTAEN
+1029 YNDRWTPEN

>member
-1 MSCKTWQY
+1 
-9 RECDFKFSYAIMK
+9 
-22 YQKLERNLYTACLA
+22 
-36 AGLLLASGPVAGAE
+36 
-50 SYAQSM
+50 
-56 RLSLELSNSTIR
+56 
-68 DVFASVEKN
+68 
-77 SEYRF
+77 
-82 FYSEEV
+82 
-88 QAELH
+88 
-93 RNVSVN
+93 
-99 IKQKTIDQILSEV
+99 
-112 LAGTNLTYVLN
+112 
-123 DRQVMIVRKAET
+123 
-135 QQQEKKISVNGT
+135 
-147 VRDAQQEPLPG
+147 
-158 VNVLVKGTTIGT
+158 
-170 TTDIDGNYFINV
+170 
-182 PDKNAVLV
+182 
-190 FSYIGF
+190 
-196 ESQEIKVGGQ
+196 
-206 ININVNMSEESNSL
+206 
-220 DEVVVVGYGSQKRA
+220 
-234 SVVGSITAVEPAQL
+234 
-248 QQGTTRAVSNNL
+248 
-260 AGQLAGVIAVQRN
+260 
-273 GEPGS
+273 
-278 DGSDFWIRGI
+278 
-288 SSFKGTGVS
+288 
-297 PLVLVD
+297 
-303 GIERTLDDLSAAE
+303 
-316 IESFSVLKDAAASAV
+316 
-331 YGVRGA
+331 
-337 NGVII
+337 
-342 VKTKRGQLGKPKVNF
+342 
-357 HLEQGFTKPTQL
+357 
-369 PDYIGSAD
+369 
-377 YLSLMDELYMDAG
+377 
-390 NPNPLYGEDMINN
+390 MINN
-403 YRNGTDSELYPNVN
+403 YRNNVDPELYPNVN
-417 WLDAVSKDVA
+417 WLDAVSKDMA

-482 INVTKTTVVGV
+482 INVTKTTVVGI

-506 VGGQDVWNH
+506 VSGQDVWNH

-523 HPVQYSGGRD
+523 HPIQYSEGRD
-533 VRIQNRQN
+533 VRVRERTN
-541 PWAEATQHGYKTTSS
+541 PWAEATQHGYQTTSS
-556 SKVESLFSI
+556 SKVESLFSV

-585 RYSQSWVKRSRTPTY
+585 RYSKSWVKRHRTPTY

-645 YDRTFN
+645 YDRTFD

-758 FAFFP
+758 FAFLP

-786 GEFGVTNLTWETVE
+786 GEFGVMNLTWETVE
-800 KLNVGAEL
+800 KLNVGTEI

-850 KVDNTGVDLS
+850 KVDNIGVDLS

-865 QITKDLHVGLRGT
+865 QITKDLHIGFRGT

-884 TIIEMDE
+884 TIVEMDE
-891 ALGIMGT
+891 ALGVMGT

-916 GLFTEEDF
+916 GLFTEDDF
-924 VTNDKGEQVLKEG
+924 VTNDKGDLVLKEG
-937 IPKHTFNT
+937 IPSHTFNS

-999 NGKTYRF
+999 NGKTHRF
-1006 IGGVASSFLP
+1006 IGGVASNFLP
-1016 GSSQGTLGNIMTN
+1016 GSSQGAMGNVLTN
-1029 YNDRWTAEN
+1029 YNDRWTPEN

>member
-1 MSCKTWQY
+1 M
-9 RECDFKFSYAIMK
+9 
-22 YQKLERNLYTACLA
+22 
-36 AGLLLASGPVAGAE
+36 
-50 SYAQSM
+50 
-56 RLSLELSNSTIR
+56 
-68 DVFASVEKN
+68 
-77 SEYRF
+77 
-82 FYSEEV
+82 
-88 QAELH
+88 
-93 RNVSVN
+93 VN
-99 IKQKTIDQILSEV
+99 QDL
-112 LAGTNLTYVLN
+112 
-123 DRQVMIVRKAET
+123 MVR
-135 QQQEKKISVNGT
+135 I
-147 VRDAQQEPLPG
+147 
-158 VNVLVKGTTIGT
+158 
-170 TTDIDGNYFINV
+170 F
-182 PDKNAVLV
+182 
-190 FSYIGF
+190 GF
-196 ESQEIKVGGQ
+196 
-206 ININVNMSEESNSL
+206 
-220 DEVVVVGYGSQKRA
+220 
-234 SVVGSITAVEPAQL
+234 
-248 QQGTTRAVSNNL
+248 AVSL
-260 AGQLAGVIAVQRN
+260 LY
-273 GEPGS
+273 
-278 DGSDFWIRGI
+278 
-288 SSFKGTGVS
+288 KGTGVS

-337 NGVII
+337 NGVIL

-369 PDYIGSAD
+369 PDYIGSVD

-390 NPNPLYGEDMINN
+390 NPNPLYGEEMINN
-403 YRNGTDSELYPNVN
+403 YRNNVDPELYPNVN
-417 WLDAVSKDVA
+417 WLDAVSKDMA

-482 INVTKTTVVGV
+482 INVTKTTVVGI

-506 VGGQDVWNH
+506 VSGQDVWNH

-523 HPVQYSGGRD
+523 HPIQYSEGRD
-533 VRIQNRQN
+533 VRVRERTN
-541 PWAEATQHGYKTTSS
+541 PWAEATQHGYQTTSS
-556 SKVESLFSI
+556 SKVESLFSV

-585 RYSQSWVKRSRTPTY
+585 RYSKSWVKRHRTPTY

-645 YDRTFN
+645 YDRTFD
-651 GKHAVNAM
+651 GKHAVNGM

-758 FAFFP
+758 FAFLP

-786 GEFGVTNLTWETVE
+786 GEFGVMNLTWETVE
-800 KLNVGAEL
+800 KLNVGTEI

-850 KVDNTGVDLS
+850 KVDNIGVDLS

-865 QITKDLHVGLRGT
+865 QITKDLHIGFRGT

-884 TIIEMDE
+884 TIVEMDE
-891 ALGIMGT
+891 ALGVMGT

-916 GLFTEEDF
+916 GLFTEDDF
-924 VTNDKGEQVLKEG
+924 VTNDKGDLVLKEG
-937 IPKHTFNT
+937 IPSHTFNS

-999 NGKTYRF
+999 NGKTHRF
-1006 IGGVASSFLP
+1006 IGGVASNFLP
-1016 GSSQGTLGNIMTN
+1016 GSSQGAMGNVLTN
-1029 YNDRWTAEN
+1029 YNDRWTPEN

>member
-1 MSCKTWQY
+1 
-9 RECDFKFSYAIMK
+9 
-22 YQKLERNLYTACLA
+22 
-36 AGLLLASGPVAGAE
+36 
-50 SYAQSM
+50 
-56 RLSLELSNSTIR
+56 
-68 DVFASVEKN
+68 
-77 SEYRF
+77 
-82 FYSEEV
+82 
-88 QAELH
+88 
-93 RNVSVN
+93 
-99 IKQKTIDQILSEV
+99 
-112 LAGTNLTYVLN
+112 
-123 DRQVMIVRKAET
+123 
-135 QQQEKKISVNGT
+135 
-147 VRDAQQEPLPG
+147 
-158 VNVLVKGTTIGT
+158 
-170 TTDIDGNYFINV
+170 
-182 PDKNAVLV
+182 
-190 FSYIGF
+190 
-196 ESQEIKVGGQ
+196 
-206 ININVNMSEESNSL
+206 
-220 DEVVVVGYGSQKRA
+220 
-234 SVVGSITAVEPAQL
+234 
-248 QQGTTRAVSNNL
+248 
-260 AGQLAGVIAVQRN
+260 
-273 GEPGS
+273 
-278 DGSDFWIRGI
+278 
-288 SSFKGTGVS
+288 
-297 PLVLVD
+297 
-303 GIERTLDDLSAAE
+303 
-316 IESFSVLKDAAASAV
+316 
-331 YGVRGA
+331 
-337 NGVII
+337 
-342 VKTKRGQLGKPKVNF
+342 
-357 HLEQGFTKPTQL
+357 
-369 PDYIGSAD
+369 
-377 YLSLMDELYMDAG
+377 
-390 NPNPLYGEDMINN
+390 
-403 YRNGTDSELYPNVN
+403 
-417 WLDAVSKDVA
+417 
-427 SNTRGDLTITG
+427 
-438 GSDILRYAL
+438 
-447 VASYYGERGIFVR
+447 
-460 DESKDWDSSTRLNK
+460 
-474 YNIRSNVD
+474 VD
-482 INVTKTTVVGV
+482 INVTKTTVVGI

-506 VGGQDVWNH
+506 VSGQDVWNH

-523 HPVQYSGGRD
+523 HPIQYSEGRD
-533 VRIQNRQN
+533 VRVRERTN
-541 PWAEATQHGYKTTSS
+541 PWAEATQHGYQTTSS
-556 SKVESLFSI
+556 SKVESLFSV

-585 RYSQSWVKRSRTPTY
+585 RYSKSWVKRHRTPTY

-645 YDRTFN
+645 YDRTFD

-758 FAFFP
+758 FAFLP

-786 GEFGVTNLTWETVE
+786 GEFGVMNLTWETVE
-800 KLNVGAEL
+800 KLNVGTEI

-850 KVDNTGVDLS
+850 KVDNIGVDLS

-865 QITKDLHVGLRGT
+865 QITKDLHIGFRGT

-884 TIIEMDE
+884 TIVEMDE
-891 ALGIMGT
+891 ALGVMGT

-916 GLFTEEDF
+916 GLFTEDDF
-924 VTNDKGEQVLKEG
+924 VTNDKGDLVLKEG
-937 IPKHTFNT
+937 IPSHTFNS

-999 NGKTYRF
+999 NGKTHRF
-1006 IGGVASSFLP
+1006 IGGVASNFLP
-1016 GSSQGTLGNIMTN
+1016 GSSQGAMGNVLTN
-1029 YNDRWTAEN
+1029 YNDRWTPEN

>member
-1 MSCKTWQY
+1 M
-9 RECDFKFSYAIMK
+9 
-22 YQKLERNLYTACLA
+22 
-36 AGLLLASGPVAGAE
+36 
-50 SYAQSM
+50 
-56 RLSLELSNSTIR
+56 
-68 DVFASVEKN
+68 
-77 SEYRF
+77 
-82 FYSEEV
+82 
-88 QAELH
+88 
-93 RNVSVN
+93 
-99 IKQKTIDQILSEV
+99 SEV
-112 LAGTNLTYVLN
+112 LKDTNLSYILN
-123 DRQVMIVRKAET
+123 DRQVMIVRKEENT
-135 QQQEKKISVNGT
+135 QQADKISINGT

-182 PDKNAVLV
+182 PNKNAILV

-196 ESQEIKVGGQ
+196 EPQEVKVGGQ

-220 DEVVVVGYGSQKRA
+220 EEVVVVGYGSQKRA
-234 SVVGSITAVEPAQL
+234 SVVGSITAIEPGQL

-260 AGQLAGVIAVQRN
+260 AGQLAGVIAVQRS
-273 GEPGS
+273 GEPGA

-342 VKTKRGQLGKPKVNF
+342 VKTKRGQLGKPKVDF
-357 HLEQGFTKPTQL
+357 HMEQGFTQPTRL
-369 PDYIGSAD
+369 PKYIGSAD
-377 YLSLMDELYMDAG
+377 YLALMDELYMDAG
-390 NPNPLYGEDMINN
+390 NPNPLYGEDKINN
-403 YRNGTDSELYPNVN
+403 YRNGVDPELYPNIN

-460 DESKDWDSSTRLNK
+460 DKSKDWDSSTRLNK

-482 INVTKTTVVGV
+482 INVTKTTIVGI

-506 VGGQDVWNH
+506 VSGQDVWNH

-533 VRIQNRQN
+533 VRVSQRTN
-541 PWAEATQHGYKTTSS
+541 PWAEATQHGYQTTSS
-556 SKVESLFSI
+556 SKVESLFSL

-574 GLKFKGLFSFD
+574 GLKIKGLFSFD
-585 RYSQSWVKRSRTPTY
+585 RYSQSWVKRHRTPTY

-645 YDRTFN
+645 YDRTFD

-758 FAFFP
+758 FAFLP
-763 TIDTDGSYK
+763 TIDTDGEYN
-772 WGVNNDYNRASRFE
+772 WGVNNDYHRASRFE

-800 KLNVGAEL
+800 KLNVGTEI

-813 LDLQVDWFKEQRR
+813 VELQVDWFKEQRR

-835 PSAAGFRKTPWANYG
+835 PSAAGFRKTPWANFG

-865 QITKDLHVGLRGT
+865 QITKDLHVGVRST

-884 TIIEMDE
+884 TVVEMDE
-891 ALGIMGT
+891 PLGILGT
-898 NRQRTGH
+898 NRQHTGH
-905 SVNELFGLVAD
+905 RVNELFGLVAD
-916 GLFTEEDF
+916 GLFTEDDF
-924 VTNDKGEQVLKEG
+924 TTNEKGEQVLKEG
-937 IPKHTFNT
+937 IPSHTFNS

-961 ITNKDEVAM
+961 ITSKDEVAM

-1006 IGGVASSFLP
+1006 IGGVASNFLP
-1016 GSSQGTLGNIMTN
+1016 GASQGTMGNILTN
-1029 YNDRWTAEN
+1029 YNDRWTSEN
-1038 PSEDVFYPRLSYG
+1038 PNEDAFYPRLSYG
-1051 ANTNNSQ
+1051 VNTNNSQ

-1068 MLRMKDIEVGYTLP
+1068 MLRMKDIEVGYTFP
-1082 KRWMSRIGLEN
+1082 KRWMGKIGLEN

-1124 PIMKSVSFGID
+1124 PIMKSVSFGIN

>member
-1 MSCKTWQY
+1 
-9 RECDFKFSYAIMK
+9 
-22 YQKLERNLYTACLA
+22 
-36 AGLLLASGPVAGAE
+36 
-50 SYAQSM
+50 
-56 RLSLELSNSTIR
+56 
-68 DVFASVEKN
+68 
-77 SEYRF
+77 
-82 FYSEEV
+82 
-88 QAELH
+88 
-93 RNVSVN
+93 
-99 IKQKTIDQILSEV
+99 
-112 LAGTNLTYVLN
+112 
-123 DRQVMIVRKAET
+123 
-135 QQQEKKISVNGT
+135 
-147 VRDAQQEPLPG
+147 
-158 VNVLVKGTTIGT
+158 
-170 TTDIDGNYFINV
+170 
-182 PDKNAVLV
+182 
-190 FSYIGF
+190 
-196 ESQEIKVGGQ
+196 
-206 ININVNMSEESNSL
+206 
-220 DEVVVVGYGSQKRA
+220 
-234 SVVGSITAVEPAQL
+234 
-248 QQGTTRAVSNNL
+248 
-260 AGQLAGVIAVQRN
+260 
-273 GEPGS
+273 
-278 DGSDFWIRGI
+278 
-288 SSFKGTGVS
+288 
-297 PLVLVD
+297 
-303 GIERTLDDLSAAE
+303 
-316 IESFSVLKDAAASAV
+316 
-331 YGVRGA
+331 
-337 NGVII
+337 

-369 PDYIGSAD
+369 PDYIGSVD

-390 NPNPLYGEDMINN
+390 NPNPLYGEEMINN
-403 YRNGTDSELYPNVN
+403 YRNNVDPELYPNVN
-417 WLDAVSKDVA
+417 WLDAVSKDMA

-482 INVTKTTVVGV
+482 INVTKTTVVGI

-506 VGGQDVWNH
+506 VSGQDVWNH

-523 HPVQYSGGRD
+523 HPIQYSEGRD
-533 VRIQNRQN
+533 VRVRERTN
-541 PWAEATQHGYKTTSS
+541 PWAEATQHGYQTTSS
-556 SKVESLFSI
+556 SKVESLFSV

-585 RYSQSWVKRSRTPTY
+585 RYSKSWVKRHRTPTY

-645 YDRTFN
+645 YDRTFD

-758 FAFFP
+758 FAFLP

-786 GEFGVTNLTWETVE
+786 GEFGVMNLTWETVE
-800 KLNVGAEL
+800 KLNVGTEI

-850 KVDNTGVDLS
+850 KVDNIGVDLS

-865 QITKDLHVGLRGT
+865 QITKDLHIGFRGT

-884 TIIEMDE
+884 TIVEMDE
-891 ALGIMGT
+891 ALGVMGT

-916 GLFTEEDF
+916 GLFTEDDF
-924 VTNDKGEQVLKEG
+924 VTNDKGDLVLKEG
-937 IPKHTFNT
+937 IPSHTFNS

-999 NGKTYRF
+999 NGKTHRF
-1006 IGGVASSFLP
+1006 IGGVASNFLP
-1016 GSSQGTLGNIMTN
+1016 GSSQGAMGNVLTN
-1029 YNDRWTAEN
+1029 YNDRWTPEN

>member
-1 MSCKTWQY
+1 M
-9 RECDFKFSYAIMK
+9 F
-22 YQKLERNLYTACLA
+22 
-36 AGLLLASGPVAGAE
+36 
-50 SYAQSM
+50 
-56 RLSLELSNSTIR
+56 
-68 DVFASVEKN
+68 
-77 SEYRF
+77 
-82 FYSEEV
+82 
-88 QAELH
+88 H
-93 RNVSVN
+93 
-99 IKQKTIDQILSEV
+99 
-112 LAGTNLTYVLN
+112 
-123 DRQVMIVRKAET
+123 
-135 QQQEKKISVNGT
+135 
-147 VRDAQQEPLPG
+147 
-158 VNVLVKGTTIGT
+158 
-170 TTDIDGNYFINV
+170 
-182 PDKNAVLV
+182 
-190 FSYIGF
+190 
-196 ESQEIKVGGQ
+196 
-206 ININVNMSEESNSL
+206 
-220 DEVVVVGYGSQKRA
+220 
-234 SVVGSITAVEPAQL
+234 
-248 QQGTTRAVSNNL
+248 
-260 AGQLAGVIAVQRN
+260 
-273 GEPGS
+273 
-278 DGSDFWIRGI
+278 
-288 SSFKGTGVS
+288 
-297 PLVLVD
+297 

-337 NGVII
+337 NGVIL

-369 PDYIGSAD
+369 PDYIGSVD

-390 NPNPLYGEDMINN
+390 NPNPLYGEEMINN
-403 YRNGTDSELYPNVN
+403 YRNNVDPELYPNVN
-417 WLDAVSKDVA
+417 WLDAVSKDMA

-482 INVTKTTVVGV
+482 INVTKTTVVGI

-506 VGGQDVWNH
+506 VSGQDVWNH

-523 HPVQYSGGRD
+523 HPIQYSEGRD
-533 VRIQNRQN
+533 VRVRERTN
-541 PWAEATQHGYKTTSS
+541 PWAEATQHGYQTTSS
-556 SKVESLFSI
+556 SKVESLFSV

-585 RYSQSWVKRSRTPTY
+585 RYSKSWVKRHRTPTY

-645 YDRTFN
+645 YDRTFD

-758 FAFFP
+758 FAFLP

-786 GEFGVTNLTWETVE
+786 GEFGVMNLTWETVE
-800 KLNVGAEL
+800 KLNVGTEI

-850 KVDNTGVDLS
+850 KVDNIGVDLS

-865 QITKDLHVGLRGT
+865 QITKDLHIGFRGT

-884 TIIEMDE
+884 TIVEMDE
-891 ALGIMGT
+891 ALGVMGT

-916 GLFTEEDF
+916 GLFTEDDF
-924 VTNDKGEQVLKEG
+924 VTNDKGDLVLKEG
-937 IPKHTFNT
+937 IPSHTFNS

-999 NGKTYRF
+999 NGKTHRF
-1006 IGGVASSFLP
+1006 IGGVASNFLP
-1016 GSSQGTLGNIMTN
+1016 GSSQGAMGNVLTN
-1029 YNDRWTAEN
+1029 YNDRWTPEN

>member
-88 QAELH
+88 QVELH

-533 VRIQNRQN
+533 VRVRERTN

-758 FAFFP
+758 FAFLP

-850 KVDNTGVDLS
+850 KVNNTGVDLS

-891 ALGIMGT
+891 ALGVMGT

-1006 IGGVASSFLP
+1006 IGGVASNFLP
-1016 GSSQGTLGNIMTN
+1016 GSSQGAMGNIMTN

>member
-1 MSCKTWQY
+1 M
-9 RECDFKFSYAIMK
+9 
-22 YQKLERNLYTACLA
+22 
-36 AGLLLASGPVAGAE
+36 
-50 SYAQSM
+50 
-56 RLSLELSNSTIR
+56 
-68 DVFASVEKN
+68 
-77 SEYRF
+77 
-82 FYSEEV
+82 
-88 QAELH
+88 
-93 RNVSVN
+93 
-99 IKQKTIDQILSEV
+99 
-112 LAGTNLTYVLN
+112 
-123 DRQVMIVRKAET
+123 
-135 QQQEKKISVNGT
+135 
-147 VRDAQQEPLPG
+147 
-158 VNVLVKGTTIGT
+158 
-170 TTDIDGNYFINV
+170 
-182 PDKNAVLV
+182 
-190 FSYIGF
+190 
-196 ESQEIKVGGQ
+196 
-206 ININVNMSEESNSL
+206 
-220 DEVVVVGYGSQKRA
+220 
-234 SVVGSITAVEPAQL
+234 
-248 QQGTTRAVSNNL
+248 
-260 AGQLAGVIAVQRN
+260 
-273 GEPGS
+273 
-278 DGSDFWIRGI
+278 
-288 SSFKGTGVS
+288 
-297 PLVLVD
+297 
-303 GIERTLDDLSAAE
+303 
-316 IESFSVLKDAAASAV
+316 
-331 YGVRGA
+331 
-337 NGVII
+337 
-342 VKTKRGQLGKPKVNF
+342 
-357 HLEQGFTKPTQL
+357 
-369 PDYIGSAD
+369 
-377 YLSLMDELYMDAG
+377 
-390 NPNPLYGEDMINN
+390 
-403 YRNGTDSELYPNVN
+403 
-417 WLDAVSKDVA
+417 
-427 SNTRGDLTITG
+427 
-438 GSDILRYAL
+438 
-447 VASYYGERGIFVR
+447 
-460 DESKDWDSSTRLNK
+460 
-474 YNIRSNVD
+474 D
-482 INVTKTTVVGV
+482 INVTKTTVVGI

-506 VGGQDVWNH
+506 VSGQDVWNH

-523 HPVQYSGGRD
+523 HPIQYSEGRD
-533 VRIQNRQN
+533 VRVRERTN
-541 PWAEATQHGYKTTSS
+541 PWAEATQHGYQTTSS
-556 SKVESLFSI
+556 SKVESLFSV

-585 RYSQSWVKRSRTPTY
+585 RYSKSWVKRHRTPTY

-645 YDRTFN
+645 YDRTFD
-651 GKHAVNAM
+651 GKHAVDGM

-758 FAFFP
+758 FAFLP

-786 GEFGVTNLTWETVE
+786 GEFGVMNLTWETVE
-800 KLNVGAEL
+800 KLNVGTEI

-850 KVDNTGVDLS
+850 KVDNIGVDLS

-865 QITKDLHVGLRGT
+865 QITKDLHIGFRGT

-884 TIIEMDE
+884 TIVEMDE
-891 ALGIMGT
+891 ALGVMGT

-916 GLFTEEDF
+916 GLFTEDDF
-924 VTNDKGEQVLKEG
+924 VTNDKGDLVLKEG
-937 IPKHTFNT
+937 IPSHTFNS

-999 NGKTYRF
+999 NGKTHRF
-1006 IGGVASSFLP
+1006 IGGVASNFLP
-1016 GSSQGTLGNIMTN
+1016 GSSQGAMGNVLTN
-1029 YNDRWTAEN
+1029 YNDRWTPEN

>member
-1 MSCKTWQY
+1 MNCIWMPV
-9 RECDFKFSYAIMK
+9 I
-22 YQKLERNLYTACLA
+22 RN
-36 AGLLLASGPVAGAE
+36 
-50 SYAQSM
+50 
-56 RLSLELSNSTIR
+56 
-68 DVFASVEKN
+68 
-77 SEYRF
+77 
-82 FYSEEV
+82 
-88 QAELH
+88 
-93 RNVSVN
+93 NV
-99 IKQKTIDQILSEV
+99 D
-112 LAGTNLTYVLN
+112 
-123 DRQVMIVRKAET
+123 
-135 QQQEKKISVNGT
+135 
-147 VRDAQQEPLPG
+147 P
-158 VNVLVKGTTIGT
+158 
-170 TTDIDGNYFINV
+170 
-182 PDKNAVLV
+182 
-190 FSYIGF
+190 
-196 ESQEIKVGGQ
+196 
-206 ININVNMSEESNSL
+206 
-220 DEVVVVGYGSQKRA
+220 
-234 SVVGSITAVEPAQL
+234 
-248 QQGTTRAVSNNL
+248 
-260 AGQLAGVIAVQRN
+260 
-273 GEPGS
+273 
-278 DGSDFWIRGI
+278 
-288 SSFKGTGVS
+288 
-297 PLVLVD
+297 
-303 GIERTLDDLSAAE
+303 
-316 IESFSVLKDAAASAV
+316 
-331 YGVRGA
+331 
-337 NGVII
+337 
-342 VKTKRGQLGKPKVNF
+342 
-357 HLEQGFTKPTQL
+357 
-369 PDYIGSAD
+369 
-377 YLSLMDELYMDAG
+377 
-390 NPNPLYGEDMINN
+390 
-403 YRNGTDSELYPNVN
+403 ELYPNVN
-417 WLDAVSKDVA
+417 WLDAVSKDMA

-482 INVTKTTVVGV
+482 INVTKTTVVGI

-506 VGGQDVWNH
+506 VSGQDVWNH

-523 HPVQYSGGRD
+523 HPIQYSEGRD
-533 VRIQNRQN
+533 VRVQGRTN
-541 PWAEATQHGYKTTSS
+541 PWAEATQHGYQTTSS
-556 SKVESLFSI
+556 SKVESLFSV

-585 RYSQSWVKRSRTPTY
+585 RYSKSWVKRHRTPTY

-645 YDRTFN
+645 YDRTFD
-651 GKHAVNAM
+651 GKHAVNGM

-758 FAFFP
+758 FAFLP

-786 GEFGVTNLTWETVE
+786 GEFGVMNLTWETVE
-800 KLNVGAEL
+800 KLNVGTEI

-850 KVDNTGVDLS
+850 KVDNIGVDLS

-865 QITKDLHVGLRGT
+865 QITKDLHIGFRGT

-884 TIIEMDE
+884 TIVEMDE
-891 ALGIMGT
+891 ALGVMGT

-916 GLFTEEDF
+916 GLFTEDDF
-924 VTNDKGEQVLKEG
+924 VTNDKGDLVLKEG
-937 IPKHTFNT
+937 IPSHTFNS

-999 NGKTYRF
+999 NGKTHRF
-1006 IGGVASSFLP
+1006 IGGVASNFLP
-1016 GSSQGTLGNIMTN
+1016 GSSQGAMGNVLTN
-1029 YNDRWTAEN
+1029 YNDRWTPEN

>member
-1 MSCKTWQY
+1 MRKKERFVLGKRTFRS
-9 RECDFKFSYAIMK
+9 
-22 YQKLERNLYTACLA
+22 QK
-36 AGLLLASGPVAGAE
+36 SKH
-50 SYAQSM
+50 
-56 RLSLELSNSTIR
+56 
-68 DVFASVEKN
+68 F
-77 SEYRF
+77 
-82 FYSEEV
+82 
-88 QAELH
+88 
-93 RNVSVN
+93 
-99 IKQKTIDQILSEV
+99 V
-112 LAGTNLTYVLN
+112 LRIILN
-123 DRQVMIVRKAET
+123 DRQVMIIRKEEKT
-135 QQQEKKISVNGT
+135 QQEKKISINGT

-170 TTDIDGNYFINV
+170 TTDIDGNYFISV

-196 ESQEIKVGGQ
+196 ESQEVKVGGQ

-234 SVVGSITAVEPAQL
+234 SVVGSITAIEPAQL

-337 NGVII
+337 NGVIL

-369 PDYIGSAD
+369 PDYIGSVD

-390 NPNPLYGEDMINN
+390 NPNPLYGEEMINN
-403 YRNGTDSELYPNVN
+403 YRNNVDPELYPNVN
-417 WLDAVSKDVA
+417 WLDAVSKDMA

-482 INVTKTTVVGV
+482 INVTKTTVVGI

-506 VGGQDVWNH
+506 VSGQDVWNH

-523 HPVQYSGGRD
+523 HPIQYSEGRD
-533 VRIQNRQN
+533 VRVRERTN
-541 PWAEATQHGYKTTSS
+541 PWAEATQHGYQTTSS
-556 SKVESLFSI
+556 SKVESLFSV

-585 RYSQSWVKRSRTPTY
+585 RYSKSWVKRHRTPTY

-645 YDRTFN
+645 YDRTFD

-758 FAFFP
+758 FAFLP

-786 GEFGVTNLTWETVE
+786 GEFGVMNLTWETVE
-800 KLNVGAEL
+800 KLNVGTEI

-850 KVDNTGVDLS
+850 KVDNIGVDLS

-865 QITKDLHVGLRGT
+865 QITKDLHIGFRGT

-884 TIIEMDE
+884 TIVEMDE
-891 ALGIMGT
+891 ALGVMGT

-916 GLFTEEDF
+916 GLFTEDDF
-924 VTNDKGEQVLKEG
+924 VTNDKGDLVLKEG
-937 IPKHTFNT
+937 IPSHTFNS

-999 NGKTYRF
+999 NGKTHRF
-1006 IGGVASSFLP
+1006 IGGVASNFLP
-1016 GSSQGTLGNIMTN
+1016 GSSQGAMGNVLTN
-1029 YNDRWTAEN
+1029 YNDRWTPEN

>member
-1 MSCKTWQY
+1 
-9 RECDFKFSYAIMK
+9 
-22 YQKLERNLYTACLA
+22 
-36 AGLLLASGPVAGAE
+36 
-50 SYAQSM
+50 
-56 RLSLELSNSTIR
+56 
-68 DVFASVEKN
+68 
-77 SEYRF
+77 
-82 FYSEEV
+82 
-88 QAELH
+88 
-93 RNVSVN
+93 
-99 IKQKTIDQILSEV
+99 
-112 LAGTNLTYVLN
+112 
-123 DRQVMIVRKAET
+123 
-135 QQQEKKISVNGT
+135 
-147 VRDAQQEPLPG
+147 
-158 VNVLVKGTTIGT
+158 
-170 TTDIDGNYFINV
+170 
-182 PDKNAVLV
+182 
-190 FSYIGF
+190 
-196 ESQEIKVGGQ
+196 
-206 ININVNMSEESNSL
+206 
-220 DEVVVVGYGSQKRA
+220 
-234 SVVGSITAVEPAQL
+234 
-248 QQGTTRAVSNNL
+248 
-260 AGQLAGVIAVQRN
+260 
-273 GEPGS
+273 
-278 DGSDFWIRGI
+278 
-288 SSFKGTGVS
+288 
-297 PLVLVD
+297 
-303 GIERTLDDLSAAE
+303 
-316 IESFSVLKDAAASAV
+316 
-331 YGVRGA
+331 
-337 NGVII
+337 
-342 VKTKRGQLGKPKVNF
+342 
-357 HLEQGFTKPTQL
+357 
-369 PDYIGSAD
+369 
-377 YLSLMDELYMDAG
+377 
-390 NPNPLYGEDMINN
+390 
-403 YRNGTDSELYPNVN
+403 
-417 WLDAVSKDVA
+417 
-427 SNTRGDLTITG
+427 
-438 GSDILRYAL
+438 
-447 VASYYGERGIFVR
+447 
-460 DESKDWDSSTRLNK
+460 
-474 YNIRSNVD
+474 
-482 INVTKTTVVGV
+482 
-493 SIGGYLQEQNGMA
+493 
-506 VGGQDVWNH
+506 
-515 AFETPPFV
+515 
-523 HPVQYSGGRD
+523 
-533 VRIQNRQN
+533 
-541 PWAEATQHGYKTTSS
+541 
-556 SKVESLFSI
+556 
-565 EQDLKFITP
+565 
-574 GLKFKGLFSFD
+574 LKFKGLFSFD
-585 RYSQSWVKRSRTPTY
+585 RYSKSWVKRHRTPTY

-645 YDRTFN
+645 YDRTFD

-758 FAFFP
+758 FAFLP

-786 GEFGVTNLTWETVE
+786 GEFGVMNLTWETVE
-800 KLNVGAEL
+800 KLNVGTEI

-850 KVDNTGVDLS
+850 KVDNIGVDLS

-865 QITKDLHVGLRGT
+865 QITKDLHIGFRGT

-884 TIIEMDE
+884 TIVEMDE
-891 ALGIMGT
+891 ALGVMGT

-916 GLFTEEDF
+916 GLFTEDDF
-924 VTNDKGEQVLKEG
+924 VTNDKGDLVLKEG
-937 IPKHTFNT
+937 IPSHTFNS

-999 NGKTYRF
+999 NGKTHRF
-1006 IGGVASSFLP
+1006 IGGVASNFLP
-1016 GSSQGTLGNIMTN
+1016 GSSQGAMGNVLTN
-1029 YNDRWTAEN
+1029 YNDRWTPEN

>member
-1 MSCKTWQY
+1 M
-9 RECDFKFSYAIMK
+9 
-22 YQKLERNLYTACLA
+22 
-36 AGLLLASGPVAGAE
+36 
-50 SYAQSM
+50 
-56 RLSLELSNSTIR
+56 
-68 DVFASVEKN
+68 
-77 SEYRF
+77 
-82 FYSEEV
+82 
-88 QAELH
+88 
-93 RNVSVN
+93 
-99 IKQKTIDQILSEV
+99 
-112 LAGTNLTYVLN
+112 
-123 DRQVMIVRKAET
+123 
-135 QQQEKKISVNGT
+135 
-147 VRDAQQEPLPG
+147 
-158 VNVLVKGTTIGT
+158 
-170 TTDIDGNYFINV
+170 
-182 PDKNAVLV
+182 
-190 FSYIGF
+190 
-196 ESQEIKVGGQ
+196 
-206 ININVNMSEESNSL
+206 
-220 DEVVVVGYGSQKRA
+220 
-234 SVVGSITAVEPAQL
+234 
-248 QQGTTRAVSNNL
+248 
-260 AGQLAGVIAVQRN
+260 
-273 GEPGS
+273 
-278 DGSDFWIRGI
+278 
-288 SSFKGTGVS
+288 
-297 PLVLVD
+297 
-303 GIERTLDDLSAAE
+303 
-316 IESFSVLKDAAASAV
+316 
-331 YGVRGA
+331 
-337 NGVII
+337 
-342 VKTKRGQLGKPKVNF
+342 
-357 HLEQGFTKPTQL
+357 EQGFTKPTQL
-369 PDYIGSAD
+369 PDYIGSVD

-390 NPNPLYGEDMINN
+390 NPNPLYGEEMINN
-403 YRNGTDSELYPNVN
+403 YRNNVDPELYPNVN
-417 WLDAVSKDVA
+417 WLDAVSKDMA

-482 INVTKTTVVGV
+482 INVTKTTVVGI

-506 VGGQDVWNH
+506 VSGQDVWNH

-523 HPVQYSGGRD
+523 HPIQYSEGRD
-533 VRIQNRQN
+533 VRVRERTN
-541 PWAEATQHGYKTTSS
+541 PWAEATQHGYQTTSS
-556 SKVESLFSI
+556 SKVESLFSV

-585 RYSQSWVKRSRTPTY
+585 RYSKSWVKRHRTPTY

-645 YDRTFN
+645 YDRTFD

-758 FAFFP
+758 FAFLP

-786 GEFGVTNLTWETVE
+786 GEFGVMNLTWETVE
-800 KLNVGAEL
+800 KLNVGTEI

-850 KVDNTGVDLS
+850 KVDNIGVDLS

-865 QITKDLHVGLRGT
+865 QITKDLHIGFRGT

-884 TIIEMDE
+884 TIVEMDE
-891 ALGIMGT
+891 ALGVMGT

-916 GLFTEEDF
+916 GLFTEDDF
-924 VTNDKGEQVLKEG
+924 VTNDKGDLVLKEG
-937 IPKHTFNT
+937 IPSHTFNS

-999 NGKTYRF
+999 NGKTHRF
-1006 IGGVASSFLP
+1006 IGGVASNFLP
-1016 GSSQGTLGNIMTN
+1016 GSSQGAMGNVLTN
-1029 YNDRWTAEN
+1029 YNDRWTPEN

-1068 MLRMKDIEVGYTLP
+1068 LLRMKDIEVGYTLP